1 MAIFIFVQQTS
12 NTLGLCFVCA
22 FSAPHHC
29 GQHCCILHR
38 TKKVR
43 SQYRFYCCAGGAHKF
58 LVDHNIDGRI
68 LMPATSYVVTAWEA
82 LAVKEGKSISEVPVT
97 FDDVCIHQAVP
108 AEADQKVTLGVL
120 LAPGNR
126 FHVRIPSSNQHLFS
140 RYTDPCAFSPCN
152 WPPSSCSVHC
162 QGGQHPRCTG
172 LMVLH
177 NATGWEDRAVWIIN
191 HTVPGTNRTICS
203 NA

>member
-1 MAIFIFVQQTS
+1 MALFIFVQQTS
-12 NTLGLCFVCA
+12 NTLGLLFVCA

-29 GQHCCILHR
+29 GQCCTLTPRH
-38 TKKVR
+38 
-43 SQYRFYCCAGGAHKF
+43 SQYQYRFYCCAGGAHKF

-126 FHVRIPSSNQHLFS
+126 FHVRIPSF
-140 RYTDPCAFSPCN
+140 T
-152 WPPSSCSVHC
+152 
-162 QGGQHPRCTG
+162 
-172 LMVLH
+172 
-177 NATGWEDRAVWIIN
+177 
-191 HTVPGTNRTICS
+191 
-203 NA
+203 